1 MKKIN
6 FSLLK
11 NNLGKKLEENKNFV
25 TFGVLIV
32 LMCLG
37 ISIIAFTPQ
46 ISTFFTSMGTLF
58 LEESFLG
65 KLMIA
70 TIGVSIVTLLF
81 VLIGKLY
88 SLISDKQ
95 NKVSKCLSRRSSLTR
110 KTLLVTTAG
119 LVFAIILGASVS
131 NVTNQSNANEV
142 ASNLN
147 SLTHEE
153 VLEEELNKAKDS
165 LAKAEEED
173 VQQTKKEEVAEEKTV
188 TETIKGNVVNNEE
201 VNNTS
206 SNYSEPSY
214 DSTNNSTSNNDSI
227 TAPENGGSD
236 IDHSQAD
243 DSLIKDDKEE
253 TITPDEDVEITEP
266 EFVPEEQPEQPE
278 DNTNPDES
286 LPNDEVLPDPDQT
299 DFEQPVV
306 ALSGEQRVKVG
317 DVFSVTASTSDNIG
331 VTTFNLD
338 SSSIVGLNGNVELQN
353 VSVSGNNGTITLKA
367 VSEGTCKISVAP
379 KVALDQAGNSSAK
392 SNVVNIII
400 ESAEEQPEIS
410 PEQPE
415 EQQPEI
421 NNPEQPEEQQPEIN
435 NPEQP
440 EEQQPEINN
449 PEQPE
454 EQQPEINNPE
464 QPEEQQPEI
473 NNPEQPE
480 EQQPEINNPEQ
491 PEEQQPEINNPEQP
505 EEQQP
510 EINNPEQPE
519 QQPEQQ
525 PEVPDMTPAEP
536 EAGSGNVSG
545 DNVQFE

>member
-11 NNLGKKLEENKNFV
+11 DNLGKKLEENKNFV

-32 LMCLG
+32 LMCIGVSLV
-37 ISIIAFTPQ
+37 AFTPQ

-65 KLMIA
+65 KLMVA
-70 TIGVSIVTLLF
+70 TLGVSIVTLIF

-95 NKVSKCLSRRSSLTR
+95 NKLSKFLSRRSNLTR
-110 KTLLVTTAG
+110 KTLLVTVAG

-131 NVTNQSNANEV
+131 TVNNHSKANEV

-147 SLTHEE
+147 SLTHEQ
-153 VLEEELNKAKDS
+153 VSEEELNKAKDS
-165 LAKAEEED
+165 LAKAEED
-173 VQQTKKEEVAEEKTV
+173 VQQPKQEEVAKEKPA
-188 TETIKGNVVNNEE
+188 TETIKGTVVNNEQS
-201 VNNTS
+201 NNTNTNTN

-253 TITPDEDVEITEP
+253 TITPEEDVEITVP

-278 DNTNPDES
+278 ENTNPDES
-286 LPNDEVLPDPDQT
+286 LPNDEVLPSPDQT

-306 ALSGEQRVKVG
+306 TLSGEQRVNVG

-331 VTTFNLD
+331 VTAFNLD

-353 VSVSGNNGTITLKA
+353 VSVSGNNATITLKA

-505 EEQQP
+505 EQQQP
-510 EINNPEQPE
+510 EV
-519 QQPEQQ
+519 Q
-525 PEVPDMTPAEP
+525 PEVPDMTPVEP

-545 DNVQFE
+545 DNIQFE